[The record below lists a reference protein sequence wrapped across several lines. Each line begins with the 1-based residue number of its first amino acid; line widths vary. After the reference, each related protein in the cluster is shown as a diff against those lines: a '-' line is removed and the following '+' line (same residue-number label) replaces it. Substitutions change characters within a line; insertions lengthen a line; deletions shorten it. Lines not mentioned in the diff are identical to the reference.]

1 MERIS
6 VQDLWY
12 FQNEDEWKSELD
24 AYWKY
29 IKPEN
34 LRLEKEISKI
44 NVEMIRSMS
53 ADEWF
58 DFLLDKYFRWKY
70 TAANRYTTTTN
81 YLKKYEEENRIEE
94 LHKIK
99 NKLLKIDKRDIKK
112 LLKILSEI
120 RGLGS
125 AGASGL
131 LALLYPNH
139 FGTIDQFVVKSLKE
153 IKSIPESKDVNK
165 INLENITISQGV
177 LLINIM
183 KNKAENLNKLFKTDF
198 WTPRKIDMIL
208 WTYER

>member
-12 FQNEDEWKSELD
+12 SQNEDEWKSELD

-58 DFLLDKYFRWKY
+58 DFLLNKYFRWKY

-81 YLKKYEEENRIEE
+81 YLKKYKEKNRIEE
-94 LHKIK
+94 LDIIK
-99 NKLLKIDKRDIKK
+99 NKLVKTDKRDTKK
-112 LLKILSEI
+112 LLKTLSKI
-120 RGLGS
+120 RGLGP

-131 LALLYPNH
+131 LALLYPNN
-139 FGTIDQFVVKSLKE
+139 FGTIDQFIVKSLIE

-165 INLENITISQGV
+165 INRENITISQGV

-183 KNKAENLNKLFKTDF
+183 KNKAEDLNKLFNTDF

>member
-6 VQDLWY
+6 VRDLWY
-12 FQNEDEWKSELD
+12 SQDEDEWKSELD

-44 NVEMIRSMS
+44 NNEMIRSMS

-58 DFLLDKYFRWKY
+58 DFLLNKYFRWKY

-81 YLKKYEEENRIEE
+81 YLKKYKEENKIKE
-94 LHKIK
+94 LEIIK
-99 NKLLKIDKRDIKK
+99 NKLVKTDKRDTKK
-112 LLKILSEI
+112 LLKTLSEI
-120 RGLGS
+120 KGLGP

-139 FGTIDQFVVKSLKE
+139 FSTVDQFVVKSLIE

-165 INLENITISQGV
+165 INPENITISKGV

-183 KNKAENLNKLFKTDF
+183 KKKADDLNKLFNTDF

-208 WTYER
+208 WTYGR